1 MFIVEGERITT
12 PIVVHDRDLLEC
24 LNKQVLV
31 GETLD
36 MDDFDK
42 NPEDKVRFVFLRA
55 GSGDVGHLSITKCN
69 LFESS
74 VRDIFIT
81 LSPAL

>member
-1 MFIVEGERITT
+1 MFIVEGERITR

-24 LNKQVLV
+24 LNKQLLA
-31 GETLD
+31 GESLD
-36 MDDFDK
+36 MDDFSEH
-42 NPEDKVRFVFLRA
+42 PEDEIRFVFLRVDGFEI
-55 GSGDVGHLSITKCN
+55 GSFSITKCS

-81 LSPAL
+81 LSPSL

>member
-1 MFIVEGERITT
+1 MFIIEGGRITT

-36 MDDFDK
+36 MDGF
-42 NPEDKVRFVFLRA
+42 NECPEDEVRFVFLRA

-81 LSPAL
+81 LSPSL

>member
-24 LNKQVLV
+24 LNKQLLA

-36 MDDFDK
+36 LDDF
-42 NPEDKVRFVFLRA
+42 NEHPEEEVRFVFLRT
-55 GSGDVGHLSITKCN
+55 GSGDSGHLSITKCN